1 MNNTFD
7 SIPRYKRTL
16 TTRDMRAVFIPTESL
31 LVKLIILSTVLS
43 TSQANTGA
51 GVNFNL
57 KSKAL
62 SDILSPAAS
71 ANLPDESTDS
81 SATNI
86 VEQKKK
92 NEGSLSNLVS
102 LDLAGEVQ
110 THLSSPQV
118 PYNDYTERIR
128 TTPLFRWGSLSIPK
142 GEKGKKAVSSYS
154 NNLFPSIHVGAKY
167 DFQKVWYG
175 ATRLMSTFSWGD
187 IAVGNTKSKTVPKL
201 TGEYGLLKKSDYSV
215 KFDLEFPR
223 NGNAGNL
230 EPMVSVRY
238 DTNGIRQ
245 DSATV
250 AARAFIHPRIGVVA
264 KGIVTG
270 LGAIGIDAGTTK
282 ARYKNEDTS
291 ERFLSRIPQ
300 DQVSWSEGSWLPD
313 VKMTAGG
320 KIVTKS
326 AIGLKRGPFGG
337 NTIGVRFMASRQ
349 LNWDIIGM
357 LQGSD
362 DAEEE
367 NHTILRLE
375 VGSVRENSYTSISAE
390 AAVERIPQT
399 LRCTLLQERV
409 FSL

>member
-1 MNNTFD
+1 
-7 SIPRYKRTL
+7 
-16 TTRDMRAVFIPTESL
+16 MRAIILTEIF

-51 GVNFNL
+51 GVNVNL

-62 SDILSPAAS
+62 SDILSPAAA
-71 ANLPDESTDS
+71 ANLPDKSNTSSSPST
-81 SATNI
+81 

-118 PYNDYTERIR
+118 PYTDCTESTR
-128 TTPLFRWGSLSIPK
+128 TIPLFRWGSLSIPK
-142 GEKGKKAVSSYS
+142 GGKGKKAVSSSYV
-154 NNLFPSIHVGAKY
+154 NNLFPSVHVGAKY

-175 ATRLMSTFSWGD
+175 ATRLMTTFSWGD
-187 IAVGNTKSKTVPKL
+187 VAVGNTKSRAVSKL
-201 TGEYGLLKKSDYSV
+201 KGEYGLLRKSDYSV

-223 NGNAGNL
+223 DGNAGNL

-264 KGIVTG
+264 RGIVTG
-270 LGAIGIDAGTTK
+270 LGAIGIDTGTTK

-300 DQVSWSEGSWLPD
+300 DQVRWSEGSWLPD

-320 KIVTKS
+320 KIVTNS
-326 AIGLKRGPFGG
+326 AIGLKRGSFGG
-337 NTIGVRFMASRQ
+337 NNIGVRLMASRQ

-375 VGSVRENSYTSISAE
+375 VGSVGENSYTSISAE